1 MRKRK
6 IPTLKRKGST
16 TSKRTETKRKGGKGG
31 RREYDVIDSPPPS
44 HSVLFRELCGAW
56 ACGCVDVW
64 TCIQCYDQ
72 DLKLEPGLW
81 RLGREFG
88 YSEWWMRGE

>member
-1 MRKRK
+1 M
-6 IPTLKRKGST
+6 ITST
-16 TSKRTETKRKGGKGG
+16 GEDARLQGGTGEGG
-31 RREYDVIDSPPPS
+31 GHDVIDSPLPS

-64 TCIQCYDQ
+64 TCVQCYDQ

-88 YSEWWMRGE
+88 YSEWWVVDGE